1 MKGCV
6 DRLTDGARRS
16 LAYSAH
22 CPVSLLPSKVS
33 INLKQVRDAIS
44 VQNALDAVLGR
55 MHISHSIDCPG
66 ALDVT
71 HHTQSCAFISTG
83 VSYRLLPVAQL
94 FSEHDEGLSDVT
106 LDSLLLDS
114 DDVESD
120 SLGEGSA
127 LTDGHDITDSGT
139 GEGGRQMSGHVV
151 MSLLESVVLL
161 DVMKVI
167 SAEDDGS
174 RHLVGEN
181 DTPKEQIGLD

>member
-1 MKGCV
+1 MGRE
-6 DRLTDGARRS
+6 DRSRG
-16 LAYSAH
+16 AH
-22 CPVSLLPSKVS
+22 CPVSLLKVS
-33 INLKQVRDAIS
+33 MKHEVRDEIS
-44 VQNALDAVLGR
+44 AQNALDAVLGK
-55 MHISHSIDCPG
+55 MLISHSIGCPG
-66 ALDVT
+66 ALDVI
-71 HHTQSCAFISTG
+71 HHTQSCTFNTTIM
-83 VSYRLLPVAQL
+83 SYRLLPVAQV

-151 MSLLESVVLL
+151 VSLLESVVLL

-174 RHLVGEN
+174 SHLVGED
-181 DTPKEQIGLD
+181 DTPVE